1 MRWDVLVLNKLDRG
15 PMFSHSFFEVKWWYR
30 SSRNKHVGY
39 IILASQTCAEHL
51 AAVVSHFPDDFTVFI
66 FNHLHD
72 AGRDEV
78 LVKESRLKAVCDK
91 AVMVALFARES
102 QNRRQLDKHVWY
114 NVVEVIKR
122 RVFNFFMFE
131 TNFVEGFIVHDNVVV
146 CKIYERARS
155 EHRVVNFKRVALNVF
170 CRWEYDVRLDN
181 SVSIFFSQELEN
193 ST

>member
-1 MRWDVLVLNKLDRG
+1 MVVLNKLDRS
-15 PMFSHSFFEVKWWYR
+15 PMFSYSFFEVKLWYR

-66 FNHLHD
+66 FDHLHD

-78 LVKESRLKAVCDK
+78 LVKESRLQAVCDK

-102 QNRRQLDKHVWY
+102 QNRRQLNKHVRDY
-114 NVVEVIKR
+114 IVEVVKR
-122 RVFNFFMFE
+122 RIFNFVMLE
-131 TNFVEGFIVHDNVVV
+131 TNFIEGFIVHDNVVV

-170 CRWEYDVRLDN
+170 CWWKYNVRLDS